1 MLTLSLLL
9 ALPAQD
15 DAKVTLDLP
24 IAPLP
29 VVLKQIEAQTGFIYQ
44 VTGPNRNQQIF
55 IKVKDMPSAK
65 LREAIAKVTDS
76 NWTLAG
82 STWALITKNDVT
94 VKDAAFR
101 KGLSAW
107 FAKQKAVTPMN
118 RAALEETLKKSEQL
132 AKQAENDGKK
142 MMELYAM
149 GRQLP
154 KNRLA
159 SRIILSLGLN
169 EVLSLAD
176 KERRVY
182 AFNPTILQRALP
194 GNAGAALAEYKREQ
208 AEYLNSVSRLYP
220 AQLDGDDEN
229 FGNWNPLI
237 DPYRN
242 SGPVAP
248 AAAMM
253 FALKRT
259 RGTVSYELLLYDAKG
274 NRVETDGGTLSSE
287 GEDLIAGM
295 DVESGFH
302 KQLRDLTMPVNL
314 SEEDKIF
321 AKDLKENLFGG
332 MMMMG
337 NEKKDPIS
345 EVTRQRLLNMD
356 KVDPLTYG
364 PTQMLQQFADVKKKN
379 VVAKVT
385 DLAIF
390 SVSFGVDMEKPAT
403 LGSAVSLALGGY
415 GQNFDGYD
423 ETDDLVTLRPTQSE
437 MIPFPIEMNRQA
449 TAQFL
454 RSIVGG
460 GDSLEAVSTLAAR
473 ADSAEDIQLP
483 ILLSMLF
490 GSETMMFF
498 AEQGFDLVKL
508 YGQLNPAQKQV
519 VKNNGL
525 AIPLSS
531 MVGPMSQHVRQMLLS
546 GESFNGMSA
555 PAMAEAAAAP
565 DEQQIA
571 EMMQGGGS
579 HYNDEITVKLANL
592 PAGSGRLLMTLK
604 SKPELFMKTGGSMF
618 MGNQVA
624 TPSAVAFTVLQSEQ
638 NPNEQFM
645 KLSGF
650 VNGMQRT
657 LTAQFAF
664 GEAIVQTRSVE
675 APLIEKN
682 GRVMKL
688 TDLSADFQKQVKD
701 LMESYR
707 KDMQT
712 LPFGGGGGGAAKPP
726 LK

>member
-1 MLTLSLLL
+1 VLTLSLLL
-9 ALPAQD
+9 ALPVQD

-29 VVLKQIEAQTGFIYQ
+29 VVLKQIEAQTGFAYQ

-82 STWALITKNDVT
+82 STWALITKNEVT

-101 KGLSAW
+101 KSLSAW
-107 FAKQKAVTPMN
+107 FAKQKAVTPLN
-118 RAALEETLKKSEQL
+118 RAALEEALKKSEQL
-132 AKQAENDGKK
+132 AKQAESDGKK

-182 AFNPTILQRALP
+182 AFNPTVLQKALP
-194 GNAGAALAEYKREQ
+194 GSAGGALAEYRREQ
-208 AEYLNSVSRLYP
+208 ADYLNSVSRLYP
-220 AQLDGDDEN
+220 AQLAGDDEN
-229 FGNWNPLI
+229 FNNWNPLI
-237 DPYRN
+237 DPYRH
-242 SGPVAP
+242 GGAVAP

-253 FALKRT
+253 FALKRN
-259 RGTVSYELLLYDAKG
+259 RGTVNYELLLYDAKG
-274 NRVETDGGTLSSE
+274 NRVETEGGALSSE
-287 GEDLIAGM
+287 GEDLMAGM
-295 DVESGFH
+295 DVEQGFH
-302 KQLRDLTMPVNL
+302 KQLQDLTMPVNL

-337 NEKKDPIS
+337 NEKKNPVS
-345 EVTRQRLLNMD
+345 EITKQRLLNMD

-390 SVSFGVDMEKPAT
+390 SVSFGIDMEKPAT
-403 LGSAVSLALGGY
+403 LASAVSLALGAYGGGFEGY
-415 GQNFDGYD
+415 
-423 ETDDLVTLRPTQSE
+423 EESDDMITLRPTQSE
-437 MIPFPIEMNRQA
+437 MVPFPIEMNRPA

-454 RSIVGG
+454 RSVVSGV
-460 GDSLEAVSTLAAR
+460 DPLEAVSNLAVR
-473 ADSAEDIQLP
+473 ADNAEDIQLP

-508 YGQLNPAQKQV
+508 YGQLNPAQKEV

-525 AIPLSS
+525 ALPLST
-531 MVGPMSQHVRQMLLS
+531 MTGPMAQHVRQMLLS

-555 PAMAEAAAAP
+555 PAAAEAAAAP
-565 DEQQIA
+565 DEQTIEA
-571 EMMQGGGS
+571 MMQGSGS

-604 SKPELFMKTGGSMF
+604 GKQELFMKTGGSMF

-624 TPSAVAFTVLQSEQ
+624 TPSAVAFTMLQSEQ

-650 VNGMQRT
+650 VNGLQRT
-657 LTAQFAF
+657 LSAQFAF
-664 GEAIVQTRSVE
+664 GEAIVQTRTIE
-675 APLIEKN
+675 IPLIEKN

-688 TDLSADFQKQVKD
+688 TDLSADFQKQVKE
-701 LMESYR
+701 LMETYR

-712 LPFGGGGGGAAKPP
+712 LPMGGGGGGASKPP
-726 LK
+726 AR